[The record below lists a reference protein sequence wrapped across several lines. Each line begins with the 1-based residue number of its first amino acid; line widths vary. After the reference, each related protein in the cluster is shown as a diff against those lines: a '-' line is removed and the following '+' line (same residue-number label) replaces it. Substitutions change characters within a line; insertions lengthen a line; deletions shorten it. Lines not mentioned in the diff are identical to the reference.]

1 MRRRTRVDAV
11 FVKTLSKPDEERYG
25 TPGET
30 VEHLAVVCH
39 GPGRGRIARDEREEP
54 AAVRITGTEGLG
66 ERGGGRCGVFACGR
80 DFLPAPSRRAARG
93 ATALRRPSTR
103 GAKSAAAEATAVA
116 RFRVR
121 RRVAHPAA
129 AFTTASGGPAGF
141 LSAMVTGAVA
151 GSLLACARARIY
163 AGCAKNG
170 GSELAVLG
178 EASAAGIRGR
188 PSCSFPRARR
198 FLQFKTR

>member
-1 MRRRTRVDAV
+1 MGSVLV
-11 FVKTLSKPDEERYG
+11 G
-25 TPGET
+25 
-30 VEHLAVVCH
+30 
-39 GPGRGRIARDEREEP
+39 
-54 AAVRITGTEGLG
+54 
-66 ERGGGRCGVFACGR
+66 
-80 DFLPAPSRRAARG
+80 
-93 ATALRRPSTR
+93 
-103 GAKSAAAEATAVA
+103 
-116 RFRVR
+116 

-178 EASAAGIRGR
+178 EAGAAGIRGR